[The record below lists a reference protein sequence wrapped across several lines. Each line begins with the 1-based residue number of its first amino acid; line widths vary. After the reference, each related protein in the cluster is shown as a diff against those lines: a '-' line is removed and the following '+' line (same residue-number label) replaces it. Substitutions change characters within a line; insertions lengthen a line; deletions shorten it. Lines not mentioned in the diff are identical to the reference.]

1 MKNILLLFIPLCMYL
16 SACSQNTQP
25 EKKVQTNPTASQST
39 IQFDL
44 SVDDISS
51 FKQAVKD
58 STKEPGIVN
67 MAAPQF
73 TFSLDDEKFALW
85 ITDDSGSLMKTT
97 DTHTIYNL
105 SDHSVAAIYQILS
118 DKDLVSSR

>member
-1 MKNILLLFIPLCMYL
+1 MKNFLLLFVPLCL
-16 SACSQNTQP
+16 LLAACSQITQP
-25 EKKVQTNPTASQST
+25 EREVQMNPTASQST
-39 IQFDL
+39 IQIDL
-44 SVDDISS
+44 SEDDVSS

-58 STKEPGIVN
+58 SIKEPGIVN
-67 MAAPQF
+67 MADPQF

>member
-1 MKNILLLFIPLCMYL
+1 MKNFLLLFVPLCL
-16 SACSQNTQP
+16 LLATCSQNTQP
-25 EKKVQTNPTASQST
+25 KKELQMPLASQST
-39 IQFDL
+39 IQIDL
-44 SVDDISS
+44 SEDDVSS

-58 STKEPGIVN
+58 SIKEPGIVN
-67 MAAPQF
+67 MADPQF